1 MTSTTPVT
9 IDALKAAREL
19 APTIA
24 DRAAEGERLG
34 CVPPD
39 LLDRISRPG

>member
-34 CVPPD
+34 CVPP
-39 LLDRISRPG
+39 ICWTGSPGPG